1 MFVGTAMATM
11 VNIGGW
17 KSQELEQKGGILK
30 QEQQKIPILTLSFFT
45 FSLAMRKKKKNN
57 REIAVYLSDK
67 LKAVHPLLEF
77 LLLSEMFHEVFCE
90 IYIKM

>member
-1 MFVGTAMATM
+1 MEKPGAGAKGRDSETGTAE
-11 VNIGGW
+11 N
-17 KSQELEQKGGILK
+17 SHFD
-30 QEQQKIPILTLSFFT
+30 PFFFT